1 MESKNYS
8 TIAIS
13 LILAFVLI
21 TATATGIPTTSF
33 KNVLAQVENGSLQDE
48 NIGMSQEGMSQ
59 DQTSESESTAFNPE
73 EIIKKE
79 ARGLGDADLG
89 EVQEVTGEFI
99 VTQKGTVD
107 KDVFYI
113 PTNLVDHFDGSTVF
127 FTVTEEEAKQYKR
140 D

>member
-1 MESKNYS
+1 MESKKYS

-13 LILAFVLI
+13 SILVLVLI
-21 TATATGIPTTSF
+21 TAATTTGIPTTSF
-33 KNVLAQVENGSLQDE
+33 KNVLAQEENGSLQDR
-48 NIGMSQEGMSQ
+48 NIGMSQ
-59 DQTSESESTAFNPE
+59 DQTSGSESTAFNPE

-79 ARGLGDADLG
+79 ARGLGDADFG
-89 EVQEVTGEFI
+89 EVQQVKGEFI

-107 KDVFYI
+107 KDIFYI
-113 PTNLVDHFDGSTVF
+113 PKILVDHFDGSTVF

>member
-1 MESKNYS
+1 
-8 TIAIS
+8 
-13 LILAFVLI
+13 
-21 TATATGIPTTSF
+21 
-33 KNVLAQVENGSLQDE
+33 
-48 NIGMSQEGMSQ
+48 MSP
-59 DQTSESESTAFNPE
+59 DQTSGADQSTAFNPQ

-89 EVQEVTGEFI
+89 EVQQVTGEFI

-113 PTNLVDHFDGSTVF
+113 PKNLVDHFDGSTVF
-127 FTVTEEEAKQYKR
+127 FTVTDEEAKQYKR

>member
-8 TIAIS
+8 TIIIS
-13 LILAFVLI
+13 SILAFALI
-21 TATATGIPTTSF
+21 ATATIGISTTFES
-33 KNVLAQVENGSLQDE
+33 VLAQGENGSLQDG
-48 NIGMSQEGMSQ
+48 NIGMSQ
-59 DQTSESESTAFNPE
+59 DQTSEDESTTLNPQ

-79 ARGLGDADLG
+79 ARGLGDADFG
-89 EVQEVTGEFI
+89 EVQQVTGEFI
-99 VTQKGTVD
+99 VTQKGTID

-113 PTNLVDHFDGSTVF
+113 PKNLVDHFDGSTVF

>member
-8 TIAIS
+8 TIIIS
-13 LILAFVLI
+13 SILAFALI
-21 TATATGIPTTSF
+21 ATATTGISTTFES
-33 KNVLAQVENGSLQDE
+33 VLAQGENGSLHDG
-48 NIGMSQEGMSQ
+48 NIGMSQ
-59 DQTSESESTAFNPE
+59 DQTSEDESTTLNPQ

-79 ARGLGDADLG
+79 ARGLGDADFG
-89 EVQEVTGEFI
+89 EVQQVTGEFI

-113 PTNLVDHFDGSTVF
+113 PKNLVDHFDGSTVF

>member
-1 MESKNYS
+1 MKSKNYS

-13 LILAFVLI
+13 SILVFALL
-21 TATATGIPTTSF
+21 ATATTGISTTFES
-33 KNVLAQVENGSLQDE
+33 VLAQGENSSLQDE
-48 NIGMSQEGMSQ
+48 NIGMSQ
-59 DQTSESESTAFNPE
+59 DQTSEGESTTFNPE

-113 PTNLVDHFDGSTVF
+113 PKNLVDHFDGSTVF

>member
-1 MESKNYS
+1 MESRIYS

-13 LILAFVLI
+13 SILAFALI
-21 TATATGIPTTSF
+21 ATATTGISTAFES
-33 KNVLAQVENGSLQDE
+33 VLAQGENGSLQDE
-48 NIGMSQEGMSQ
+48 NIGMSQ
-59 DQTSESESTAFNPE
+59 DQTTEGESTAFNPE

-89 EVQEVTGEFI
+89 EVQEVTGEII
-99 VTQKGTVD
+99 VTQKGTID

-113 PTNLVDHFDGSTVF
+113 PKNLVDHFDGSTVF
-127 FTVTEEEAKQYKR
+127 FTVTEEEAKKYKR

>member
-1 MESKNYS
+1 MKSKNYS

-13 LILAFVLI
+13 SILVFALI
-21 TATATGIPTTSF
+21 ATATTGISTSF
-33 KNVLAQVENGSLQDE
+33 ENVLAQGENGSLQDG
-48 NIGMSQEGMSQ
+48 NIGMSQ

-113 PTNLVDHFDGSTVF
+113 PKNLVDHFDGSTVF

>member
-1 MESKNYS
+1 MESKIHS
-8 TIAIS
+8 IVIS
-13 LILAFVLI
+13 SILAFALI
-21 TATATGIPTTSF
+21 AAATGIPTAF
-33 KNVLAQVENGSLQDE
+33 ENVLAQGDNMT
-48 NIGMSQEGMSQ
+48 GMPQ
-59 DQTSESESTAFNPE
+59 DQTSGGGDTAFNSE

-113 PTNLVDHFDGSTVF
+113 PKNLVDHFDGSTVF
-127 FTVTEEEAKQYKR
+127 FTVTEEEVKQYKR

>member
-1 MESKNYS
+1 MESRIYS

-13 LILAFVLI
+13 SILALALI
-21 TATATGIPTTSF
+21 ATATTGISTAFES
-33 KNVLAQVENGSLQDE
+33 VLAQDENGSLQDG
-48 NIGMSQEGMSQ
+48 NIGMSQ
-59 DQTSESESTAFNPE
+59 DQTSEVESTALNPE

-89 EVQEVTGEFI
+89 EVQELTGEFI
-99 VTQKGTVD
+99 VTQKGTID

-113 PTNLVDHFDGSTVF
+113 PKNLVDHFDGSTVF

>member
-1 MESKNYS
+1 MNSKNYS

-13 LILAFVLI
+13 SILVFALI
-21 TATATGIPTTSF
+21 ATATTGISTTFES
-33 KNVLAQVENGSLQDE
+33 VLAQDENGSLQDG
-48 NIGMSQEGMSQ
+48 NIGMSQ
-59 DQTSESESTAFNPE
+59 DQTSEGESTTFNPE

-79 ARGLGDADLG
+79 AKGLGDADLG

-99 VTQKGTVD
+99 VTQKGTID
-107 KDVFYI
+107 KDVFYF
-113 PTNLVDHFDGSTVF
+113 PKNLVDNFDGSTVF

>member
-1 MESKNYS
+1 MESKTYA

-48 NIGMSQEGMSQ
+48 NIGMSQ
-59 DQTSESESTAFNPE
+59 DQTSGSESTAFNPE

-113 PTNLVDHFDGSTVF
+113 PNNLVDHFDGSTVF

>member
-1 MESKNYS
+1 MKSKNYS

-13 LILAFVLI
+13 SILVFALI
-21 TATATGIPTTSF
+21 ATATTGISTSF
-33 KNVLAQVENGSLQDE
+33 ENVLAQGENGSLQDG
-48 NIGMSQEGMSQ
+48 NIGMSQ
-59 DQTSESESTAFNPE
+59 DQTSEGESTTFNPE

-113 PTNLVDHFDGSTVF
+113 PKNLVDHFDGRYCF
-127 FTVTEEEAKQYKR
+127 FYSN
-140 D
+140 

>member
-1 MESKNYS
+1 MKSKNYS

-13 LILAFVLI
+13 SILVFALI
-21 TATATGIPTTSF
+21 ATATTGISTSF
-33 KNVLAQVENGSLQDE
+33 ENVLAQGENGSLQDG
-48 NIGMSQEGMSQ
+48 NIGMSQ
-59 DQTSESESTAFNPE
+59 DQTSEGESTTFNPE

-79 ARGLGDADLG
+79 ARGLGDADFG

-113 PTNLVDHFDGSTVF
+113 PKNLVDHFDGSTVF

>member
-1 MESKNYS
+1 M
-8 TIAIS
+8 T
-13 LILAFVLI
+13 
-21 TATATGIPTTSF
+21 
-33 KNVLAQVENGSLQDE
+33 
-48 NIGMSQEGMSQ
+48 GMSQ
-59 DQTSESESTAFNPE
+59 DQTSGGGDESTAFNPE

-79 ARGLGDADLG
+79 ARGLGNADLG

-107 KDVFYI
+107 KEQYYI
-113 PTNLVDHFDGSTVF
+113 PKNLVDHFDGSTLF

>member
-1 MESKNYS
+1 MQQQQQEYQQAFES
-8 TIAIS
+8 
-13 LILAFVLI
+13 
-21 TATATGIPTTSF
+21 
-33 KNVLAQVENGSLQDE
+33 VLAQGENGSLQDG
-48 NIGMSQEGMSQ
+48 NIGMSQ
-59 DQTSESESTAFNPE
+59 DQTSEGESTAFNPE

-99 VTQKGTVD
+99 VTQKGTID

-113 PTNLVDHFDGSTVF
+113 PKNLVDHFDGSTVF

>member
-1 MESKNYS
+1 MDSKKYS

-13 LILAFVLI
+13 SILVLVLI
-21 TATATGIPTTSF
+21 TAATTTGIPTTFF
-33 KNVLAQVENGSLQDE
+33 KNVLAQGENGSLQDG
-48 NIGMSQEGMSQ
+48 NIGMSQ
-59 DQTSESESTAFNPE
+59 DQTSGSESTAFNPE

-79 ARGLGDADLG
+79 ARGLGDADFG
-89 EVQEVTGEFI
+89 EVQQVTGEFI

-113 PTNLVDHFDGSTVF
+113 PKNLVDHFDGSTVF

>member
-13 LILAFVLI
+13 SILAFALI
-21 TATATGIPTTSF
+21 TATATTGIPTTSF
-33 KNVLAQVENGSLQDE
+33 ENVLAQGEN
-48 NIGMSQEGMSQ
+48 MTGMSQ
-59 DQTSESESTAFNPE
+59 DQTSGAEESTAFNPE

-79 ARGLGDADLG
+79 ARGLGNADLG

-113 PTNLVDHFDGSTVF
+113 PKNLVDHFDGSTVF
-127 FTVTEEEAKQYKR
+127 FTVTEEEVKQYKR

>member
-1 MESKNYS
+1 MESRIYS

-13 LILAFVLI
+13 SILAFALI
-21 TATATGIPTTSF
+21 ATATTGISTAFES
-33 KNVLAQVENGSLQDE
+33 VLAQGENGSLQDG
-48 NIGMSQEGMSQ
+48 NIGGMSQ
-59 DQTSESESTAFNPE
+59 DRTSEGESTTFNPE

-99 VTQKGTVD
+99 VTQKGTID

-113 PTNLVDHFDGSTVF
+113 PKNLVDHFDGSTVF

>member
-1 MESKNYS
+1 MESKKYS
-8 TIAIS
+8 KIAIS
-13 LILAFVLI
+13 SILVFALI
-21 TATATGIPTTSF
+21 TATAATTGIPTTSF
-33 KNVLAQVENGSLQDE
+33 ENVLAQGEN
-48 NIGMSQEGMSQ
+48 MTGMSQ
-59 DQTSESESTAFNPE
+59 DQTSSGRGGGESTAFNPE

-113 PTNLVDHFDGSTVF
+113 PKNLVDHFDGSTVF
-127 FTVTEEEAKQYKR
+127 FTVTEDEAKQYKR

>member
-1 MESKNYS
+1 MNSKNYS

-13 LILAFVLI
+13 SILIFALI
-21 TATATGIPTTSF
+21 TTATTGISTTFES
-33 KNVLAQVENGSLQDE
+33 VLAQGENGSLQDG
-48 NIGMSQEGMSQ
+48 NIGMSQ
-59 DQTSESESTAFNPE
+59 DQTSEGESTTFNSE

-99 VTQKGTVD
+99 VTQKGTID
-107 KDVFYI
+107 KDVFYF
-113 PTNLVDHFDGSTVF
+113 PKNLVDNFDGSTVF

>member
-1 MESKNYS
+1 MESKKYS

-13 LILAFVLI
+13 SILVLVLI
-21 TATATGIPTTSF
+21 TAATTTGIPTTSF
-33 KNVLAQVENGSLQDE
+33 KNVLAQEENGSLQDG
-48 NIGMSQEGMSQ
+48 NIGMSQ
-59 DQTSESESTAFNPE
+59 DQTSEGESTAFNPE

-99 VTQKGTVD
+99 VTQKGTID

-113 PTNLVDHFDGSTVF
+113 PKNLVDHFDGSTVF
-127 FTVTEEEAKQYKR
+127 FTVTEEEVKQYKR

>member
-48 NIGMSQEGMSQ
+48 NIGMSQ
-59 DQTSESESTAFNPE
+59 DQTSGSESTAFNPE

-113 PTNLVDHFDGSTVF
+113 PKNLVDHFDGSTVF
-127 FTVTEEEAKQYKR
+127 LQ
-140 D
+140 

>member
-1 MESKNYS
+1 MRSKNYS

-13 LILAFVLI
+13 SILAFVLI
-21 TATATGIPTTSF
+21 TAVATTAVIPTTSF
-33 KNVLAQVENGSLQDE
+33 ENVLAQDE
-48 NIGMSQEGMSQ
+48 NMTGMSQ
-59 DQTSESESTAFNPE
+59 DQTSSGGGESTSFNPE

-113 PTNLVDHFDGSTVF
+113 PKNLVDHFDGSTLF
-127 FTVTEEEAKQYKR
+127 FTVTEEEVKQYKR

>member
-13 LILAFVLI
+13 SFLAFVLI
-21 TATATGIPTTSF
+21 AAAAATGIPTTAF
-33 KNVLAQVENGSLQDE
+33 ENVLAQSEN
-48 NIGMSQEGMSQ
+48 MSGMSQ
-59 DQTSESESTAFNPE
+59 DQTSGGGESTAFNPE

-89 EVQEVTGEFI
+89 EVQEVSGEFI

-113 PTNLVDHFDGSTVF
+113 PKNLVDHFDGSTVF
-127 FTVTEEEAKQYKR
+127 FTVTEEEVKQYKR